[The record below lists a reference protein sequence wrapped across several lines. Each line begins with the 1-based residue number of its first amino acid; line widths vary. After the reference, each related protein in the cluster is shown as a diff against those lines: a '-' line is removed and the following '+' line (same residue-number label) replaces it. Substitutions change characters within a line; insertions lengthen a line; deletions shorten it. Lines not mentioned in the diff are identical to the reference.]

1 MMEREWRSLLA
12 MYGQEVTLRLEGM
25 EDRPLRAFLQPVLD
39 QEREQRLPSP
49 LGQAVRRTVSIS
61 RTCRHPRWRQGG
73 AKWSGRT
80 GPLRCSRPI
89 WWGTATGGPCA
100 APGTGRQHERRTG
113 KHPGT
118 DGGLP
123 ERAGSSGVRRLA
135 RRGAPSSRRSTGRGV
150 PPGDGQAGPAGFQHY
165 LGERYDERTGLWQE
179 LYGRKAALTFGLDLY
194 APRGQGDVGI
204 QTAFDQ
210 VVQAFAQAA
219 PQGLAVQEVA
229 CGETVYDGQA
239 QADEA
244 APPRWYAQA
253 YLYAAAQPGG
263 LFTDFELRGGIKP

>member
-1 MMEREWRSLLA
+1 M
-12 MYGQEVTLRLEGM
+12 
-25 EDRPLRAFLQPVLD
+25 DF
-39 QEREQRLPSP
+39 
-49 LGQAVRRTVSIS
+49 QAVREQMAAFLRQQGVDAVCAYPEERRRQRSGPVAAVSL
-61 RTCRHPRWRQGG
+61 RACQGG
-73 AKWSGRT
+73 
-80 GPLRCSRPI
+80 P
-89 WWGTATGGPCA
+89 GGF
-100 APGTGRQHERRTG
+100 R
-113 KHPGT
+113 
-118 DGGLP
+118 D
-123 ERAGSSGVRRLA
+123 
-135 RRGAPSSRRSTGRGV
+135 
-150 PPGDGQAGPAGFQHY
+150 Y

-210 VVQAFAQAA
+210 VVQAFAQGA

-239 QADEA
+239 KRMKRPAQVVC
-244 APPRWYAQA
+244 QA

>member
-1 MMEREWRSLLA
+1 MTGLDRIREH
-12 MYGQEVTLRLEGM
+12 MT
-25 EDRPLRAFLQPVLD
+25 AFLTARGV
-39 QEREQRLPSP
+39 
-49 LGQAVRRTVSIS
+49 QAVAAWPGQGRRRLSGPVAAVSI
-61 RTCRHPRWRQGG
+61 RACE
-73 AKWSGRT
+73 
-80 GPLRCSRPI
+80 
-89 WWGTATGGPCA
+89 GGP
-100 APGTGRQHERRTG
+100 
-113 KHPGT
+113 
-118 DGGLP
+118 
-123 ERAGSSGVRRLA
+123 SGFR
-135 RRGAPSSRRSTGRGV
+135 
-150 PPGDGQAGPAGFQHY
+150 DY

-210 VVQAFAQAA
+210 VVQAFAQGA

-239 QADEA
+239 KRMKRPAQVVC
-244 APPRWYAQA
+244 QA